1 MEGCFD
7 RNRLKKINL
16 GIIACCVMVAVVFLP
31 LPVILICG
39 MQDGDTVMIVM
50 AVFLMVILA
59 VEAVMIIVL
68 RKRAVRGRRYATIFE
83 EDHDGVI
90 TFARINE
97 MTGYGVER
105 IKKDLRWLL
114 RGSYIHNVIVEEDK
128 IRLKTE
134 DEIIEIT
141 CPTCGGVNR
150 IRSDSSD
157 NCEFCGS
164 YLRRA

>member
-1 MEGCFD
+1 MESCFD
-7 RNRLKKINL
+7 RNRLKKINYV
-16 GIIACCVMVAVVFLP
+16 IIGCYIMIVAVFLP

-39 MQDGDTVMIVM
+39 MEDGDTVMIVM
-50 AVFLMVILA
+50 AVVLMVILA
-59 VEAVMIIVL
+59 VETFMIIML
-68 RKRAVRGRRYATIFE
+68 KKRAARGRRYATIFE
-83 EDHDGVI
+83 EDHDGII
-90 TFARINE
+90 TYERINE

-105 IKKDLRWLL
+105 IKKDIRWLIS
-114 RGSYIHNVIVEEDK
+114 GSFIHNIIVEDDK

-134 DEIIEIT
+134 DGIMEVI

-164 YLRRA
+164 YLRRG